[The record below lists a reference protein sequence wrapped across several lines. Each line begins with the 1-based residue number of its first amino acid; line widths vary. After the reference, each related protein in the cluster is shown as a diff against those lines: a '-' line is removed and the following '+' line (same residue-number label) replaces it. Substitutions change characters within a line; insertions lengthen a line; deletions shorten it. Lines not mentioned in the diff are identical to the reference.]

1 MSISNIQGQTGAQ
14 TAYGLTQ
21 TPAPAQTT
29 PAYDAAGHGSNS
41 AASTPDPNPQ
51 QASDQIRISSPVTLK
66 NLDTVKAIEQLHNKM
81 NTLIKGVRQTNEVI
95 NNASEQIT
103 HMSTALE
110 NIVKNF
116 PPFPVDSKD
125 RQELLMTYASI
136 RQEILKMSFPPP
148 PAPIYE
154 KVQSTW
160 DSLFAQNAQMLASA
174 VPALEN
180 SSPDTQVHEA
190 AQQLQT
196 TSNTL
201 SSLSSATT
209 QALVQA

>member
-14 TAYGLTQ
+14 TTYGLTQ

-29 PAYDAAGHGSNS
+29 PAYDAAGHGGNS
-41 AASTPDPNPQ
+41 AASTPDSNPQ

-81 NTLIKGVRQTNEVI
+81 NSLIKGVRQTNEVI

-160 DSLFAQNAQMLASA
+160 DSLFAQNGQMLASA

>member
-136 RQEILKMSFPPP
+136 RQEILKMSFPPLLRQFTKRSNQP
-148 PAPIYE
+148 GTACLPKTLRCWLRLYRRLRTAARTHRYMRPR
-154 KVQSTW
+154 
-160 DSLFAQNAQMLASA
+160 
-174 VPALEN
+174 N
-180 SSPDTQVHEA
+180 SSK
-190 AQQLQT
+190 QQ
-196 TSNTL
+196 
-201 SSLSSATT
+201 ATPC
-209 QALVQA
+209 LR

>member
-1 MSISNIQGQTGAQ
+1 MSITNIQGAAATQA
-14 TAYGLTQ
+14 AYGITP
-21 TPAPAQTT
+21 TPAPSQGTYANDATGQGASSSQTT
-29 PAYDAAGHGSNS
+29 PDV
-41 AASTPDPNPQ
+41 PQ
-51 QASDQIRISSPVTLK
+51 QGADQIRISSPITLK
-66 NLDTVKAIEQLHNKM
+66 NLDTVKAIEQMHNKM
-81 NTLIKGVRQTNEVI
+81 NTLIKGVRQTNEAI

-136 RQEILKMSFPPP
+136 RQEILKMTFPPP

-160 DSLFAQNAQMLASA
+160 NSLFAQNGQMQASA
-174 VPALEN
+174 VPALA
-180 SSPDTQVHEA
+180 SSSSDGQVHEA
-190 AQQLQT
+190 AQQIQT
-196 TSNTL
+196 TSSTL

>member
-1 MSISNIQGQTGAQ
+1 MSISNIQGPTGTQTS
-14 TAYGLTQ
+14 YGLTQ
-21 TPAPAQTT
+21 TPASPQTT
-29 PAYDAAGHGSNS
+29 YDPAGHGSNS
-41 AASTPDPNPQ
+41 TASTPDSTTQ
-51 QASDQIRISSPVTLK
+51 QATDQIRISSPVTLK

-81 NTLIKGVRQTNEVI
+81 NTLIKGVRQTNEAI
-95 NNASEQIT
+95 NNASEQIA

-125 RQELLMTYASI
+125 RQDLLMTYASI
-136 RQEILKMSFPPP
+136 RQEILKMTFPPP

-160 DSLFAQNAQMLASA
+160 DSLFAKNGQMQASA
-174 VPALEN
+174 VPALES
-180 SSPDTQVHEA
+180 SSPDKQVHEA
-190 AQQLQT
+190 TKQLQS
-196 TSNTL
+196 TSDTL